1 MARGTVDRYL
11 HDLDEEL
18 RDLPDARRKELLGE
32 IREHI
37 DSALAEEPPGDEA
50 DVRNVLER
58 LGEPA
63 DIAEEARQR
72 FGIVRAKPGL
82 REILAVILLPIGGV
96 IVPVLGW
103 IVGAILLATSN
114 VWTGREKVIGL
125 LLVPGGLLPAM
136 AFGLGV
142 GGPVCQVAEVNG
154 EVVSETCTGGAMPVA
169 FAYLLMAVLVLVPIG
184 TTIFL
189 ATRLNRRA
197 RVA

>member
-37 DSALAEEPPGDEA
+37 DSALAEAPPGDEA

-82 REILAVILLPIGGV
+82 RETLALILLPIGGV

-114 VWTGREKVIGL
+114 VWTNREKVVGL
-125 LLVPGGLLPAM
+125 LLFPGGLLPAV
-136 AFGLGV
+136 ALGLGA
-142 GGPVCQVAEVNG
+142 GGPVCQYAEHDG
-154 EVVSETCTGGAMPVA
+154 VVVTETCTGGGMPVPV
-169 FAYLLMAVLVLVPIG
+169 AYLLMAVLVLVPIG